1 MERPDRNRRTGG
13 LRALPSDAAAKLYH
27 VGHEGR
33 PDHYDRLPRRGR
45 QTADGRSLAVFK
57 VNMMLA
63 DAAQVAAGKLSL
75 LGGGWSMIVPGGPF
89 AVCGIID
96 IPWHQG
102 TDWHTLRLELIDA
115 DGEPVLVPGPNGDE
129 PLVFE
134 PPRHRSTIGPHVKPG
149 TSLGWPFALT
159 VGPGLPL
166 EPGAMYEWRLTIDG
180 KHEEGWSLAFSVLP
194 PSSLPKA
201 A

>member
-1 MERPDRNRRTGG
+1 MRLRGFRQSATKADPTTTTG
-13 LRALPSDAAAKLYH
+13 
-27 VGHEGR
+27 
-33 PDHYDRLPRRGR
+33 
-45 QTADGRSLAVFK
+45 TAPGSEWLTERSLAVFK

-63 DAAQVAAGKLSL
+63 DAAQVAEGKLSI

-96 IPWHQG
+96 IPWYQG

-115 DGEPVLVPGPNGDE
+115 DGEPVLVPGQNGEE

-134 PPRHRSTIGPHVKPG
+134 PPRYRSTIGPHIKPG
-149 TSLGWPFALT
+149 TALGWPFALT
-159 VGPGLPL
+159 IGPGLPL
-166 EPGAMYEWRLTIDG
+166 APGAVYEWRLTIDG
-180 KHEEGWSLAFSVLP
+180 KHEEDWSLAFSVLP
-194 PSSLPKA
+194 ATAFPQA